1 MTPDRWQQVNDAF
14 LAVASAS
21 ATQRGAQLAALRDR
35 DPELHAAVMRLLA
48 GDQAA
53 AHDGFLENSPLAA
66 LRERRRDSD
75 SAVAAG
81 SSDARLATPDGGP
94 THTSAP
100 AGRLIGGREMPEVPD
115 FDLIRPLDRG
125 GFGEVWLARA
135 RNGVHRAIKLLPPD
149 MLALTELRGLRTY
162 ETWAGRHPHLI
173 DVRHVGETAAHVYY
187 VMELADGYQ
196 AAAATFDPA
205 DYVPRTLKS
214 DLRRR
219 GALPLDEAVAVVRA
233 ILAGL
238 QQLHASEVLHRDVK
252 PANVVFVGG
261 VAKLADIGLLAHTQS
276 AGMQGHTPEYAPPGG
291 VVDVSGDLYCV
302 GRVLAEL
309 VLGRLPDSELR
320 PPGDTPAER
329 LAAFRELLPI
339 LRTACALPPAARYSS
354 AEAFDRA
361 LVDAFG
367 DLAHAGAPP
376 GTPQA
381 QETRPALVN
390 RRRRPAGG
398 FVLVAALAVAIVALV
413 AWFSMPPAALYGELR
428 LWVAPPGGSTDQAQ
442 PAEQVFPLRSGQ
454 LLYCEVEFSRP
465 SYPLV
470 AIISAVGEVDVV
482 YPVGGAAG
490 EASPAPVTRLRLPP
504 GDGAWPIPAE
514 DGALTVIVLAGSSP
528 VADTTAIRARI
539 AALGVPEIR
548 PDEMLVLAGGK
559 LEKIPAAE
567 RVRGP
572 FSPQAVSRIRPGVV
586 ERIRE
591 EFGGAFRVIEVVAIP
606 QRRE

>member
-14 LAVASAS
+14 LVVASAS
-21 ATQRGAQLAALRDR
+21 ATQRSAQLAALRDR
-35 DPELHAAVMRLLA
+35 DPELHAAVVHLLA
-48 GDQAA
+48 GDEAA
-53 AHDGFLENSPLAA
+53 ARDGFLGESPLNL
-66 LRERRRDSD
+66 LRGRRRDSD

-81 SSDARLATPDGGP
+81 SSDARLATPDN
-94 THTSAP
+94 TLTRTLTA
-100 AGRLIGGREMPEVPD
+100 AGRTHGTGEMPEVPD

-173 DVRHVGETAAHVYY
+173 DVRHIGETAAHVYY

-219 GALPLDEAVAVVRA
+219 GALPIDEAVAVARA

-238 QQLHASEVLHRDVK
+238 QALHAAEVLHRDVK

-261 VAKLADIGLLAHTQS
+261 VAKLADIGLLAHAQS
-276 AGMQGHTPEYAPPGG
+276 TGMQGHTPDYAPPGG

-320 PPGDTPAER
+320 PPADTPAER

-339 LRTACALPPAARYSS
+339 LRTACALEPAERYAS
-354 AEAFDRA
+354 AAAFDRA
-361 LVDAFG
+361 LVDTFG
-367 DLAHAGAPP
+367 DLAPTGALRSTQQSRQAPP
-376 GTPQA
+376 A
-381 QETRPALVN
+381 RARL
-390 RRRRPAGG
+390 RRRTAG
-398 FVLVAALAVAIVALV
+398 LLLITALAVAIFALV
-413 AWFSMPPAALYGELR
+413 AWQTLPPAALRGDLR
-428 LWVAPPGGSTDQAQ
+428 LWVVPPGGSTDQAQ
-442 PAEQVFPLRSGQ
+442 PVEQVFPLRSGH
-454 LLYCEVEFSRP
+454 LLYCEIEFSRP

-482 YPVGGAAG
+482 YPAGGAAG
-490 EASPAPVTRLRLPP
+490 GEASAPVTHLRLPT
-504 GDGAWPIPAE
+504 GDGAWPIPPE
-514 DGALTVIVLAGSSP
+514 DGCLTVVVLAGSSP
-528 VADTTAIRARI
+528 VADTSAIRARI
-539 AALGVPEIR
+539 AALGIPEIR

-572 FSPQAVSRIRPGVV
+572 FSPQAVTRIRPGVV

-591 EFGGAFRVIEVVAIP
+591 EFGGVFRVIEVVAVP